1 MAQVTSNLS
10 APSPEIG
17 DGSMSTINRRFFFD
31 SVRLTLFDGS
41 LRQKQVDGMTVFL
54 DYWEEKFA
62 PQDDRWLGYMLGT
75 AHHEVGR
82 TMQPIN
88 EFGGNAYFFKMY
100 DKDGQRPD
108 VARRLGNTQ
117 PGDGVKFHGRGYVQ
131 LTGRSNYEKMGN
143 RVDADL
149 VTHPELVLDTKI
161 ATKIIFEG
169 MIEGTFTSKKLSDYF
184 NSTTEDWRN
193 ARRIVNGLD
202 RADLIASY
210 AKKYYASISYTV
222 A

>member
-1 MAQVTSNLS
+1 
-10 APSPEIG
+10 
-17 DGSMSTINRRFFFD
+17 MSTINRRFFFD

-41 LRQKQVDGMTVFL
+41 LRQTQVDGMTVFL
-54 DYWEEKFA
+54 DYWEQAFA
-62 PQDDRWLGYMLGT
+62 RLDDRWLGYMLGT

-88 EFGGNAYFFKMY
+88 EIGGNAYFFRMY

-117 PGDGVKFHGRGYVQ
+117 AGDGVKFHGRGYVQ
-131 LTGRSNYEKMGN
+131 LTGRRNYQDMKN
-143 RVDADL
+143 RTGADL
-149 VTHPELVLDTKI
+149 VAHPELALDTKI

-169 MIEGTFTSKKLSDYF
+169 MMKGTFTGKKLSDYF
-184 NSTTEDWRN
+184 NARTEDWRN
-193 ARRIVNGLD
+193 ARRIVNGTD
-202 RADLIASY
+202 RADLVASY
-210 AKKYYASISYTV
+210 AKKYYAAISYTI